1 MAIFCLFFIA
11 IGGVSAS
18 DALDMSNNPDN
29 SNILSDSID
38 SESEESVGN
47 SYTDQLSN
55 EATSSLGSSAA
66 DASND
71 ASSTLTEGE
80 EDNSHEAIFEDTNSS
95 SSTVKTATSITVS
108 KTKIYSGTPI
118 VITLKDK
125 NGKVLSGKKV
135 QISVPSKKR
144 VFTMT
149 TDSKGKVKLNY
160 HKIGT
165 FKTIIQFKGDK
176 SFSAFKITKYIK
188 VLKSG
193 TSLKVK
199 NTTVPRSTPL
209 IVTLVNKKSG
219 KVISGKKIK
228 FRIPKFNNKIYRIT
242 TNSKGQAKL
251 FVTTKKSFSVIISY
265 AGNDNLYKSSKK
277 SYVKPIKCKTA
288 LSYSSTSLKYGE
300 DFVVNLKKSN
310 GDPVKNKKLV
320 VKVTNKN
327 VTYKLKTNSNGKAI
341 VPIKYLGTLKM
352 KISFSGNDM
361 FVKSS
366 TSANL
371 NVEKG
376 STKIKGSDSSV
387 GKGFNYYITLK
398 NSAGKA
404 LSNKKVTIT
413 LDGKTFTKTTNS
425 KGKVSLV
432 MNYKLGTYPIEV
444 SYAGNKYYDSSKLS
458 TKVKVVEPSISISK
472 IITAA
477 KDLKVR
483 VEYINILNKQYSVN
497 IDGRKYTMDEFAYLM
512 AGAIT
517 NINSGSKA
525 NVKIKDL
532 SNNYNSSGSKISGKL
547 YKAEYLKLAK
557 NVTSFVNENNRIPNY
572 KPTNLGK
579 MEANLYIYAFTA
591 ALDYYGNHKK
601 LPSYVTVKT
610 SLVRGGYS
618 ISISQNGKIL
628 NYRQIFDSDVFAKYL
643 KTGGKSALND
653 AIKKKAKQLTAGLS
667 SPKAK
672 ANAIFEFVRDDIRYN
687 FYTNSLKGAK
697 GTLSS
702 KGGNCCDKANLIV
715 AMCRSVGIYA
725 RYSHAK
731 NCKFASGLN
740 TGHVWA
746 QVYDPISQTWYTA
759 DATSRRNELG
769 NIKNWNT
776 KSYSIPKNYAL
787 IPF

>member
-1 MAIFCLFFIA
+1 M
-11 IGGVSAS
+11 SAS

-47 SYTDQLSN
+47 SYTNQLSN
-55 EATSSLGSSAA
+55 EATSSLGSSAD

-71 ASSTLTEGE
+71 ASSTLSEGE
-80 EDNSHEAIFEDTNSS
+80 EDNSHEAIFEDSNSS

-149 TDSKGKVKLNY
+149 TDSKGQVKLNY
-160 HKIGT
+160 HKVGT
-165 FKTIIQFKGDK
+165 FKTIIQFKGDS
-176 SFSAFKITKYIK
+176 SFKAFKITKYIK

-219 KVISGKKIK
+219 NGIVGKKIK
-228 FRIPKFNNKIYRIT
+228 FRIPTFGNKTYRIA

-251 FVTTKKSFSVIISY
+251 FVTTKKKFSVIISY
-265 AGNDNLYKSSKK
+265 AGNDNLYKSSTKA
-277 SYVKPIKCKTA
+277 YVKPIKCKTS

-310 GDPVKNKKLV
+310 GDPVKNKKLI

-327 VTYKLKTNSNGKAI
+327 VTYNLKTNSNGKAI

-352 KISFSGNDM
+352 KISFPGNDM

-371 NVEKG
+371 TVEKG

-413 LDGKTFTKTTNS
+413 LNGKTFTKTTNS
-425 KGKVSLV
+425 KGQVSLV

-458 TKVKVVEPSISISK
+458 T
-472 IITAA
+472 
-477 KDLKVR
+477 
-483 VEYINILNKQYSVN
+483 
-497 IDGRKYTMDEFAYLM
+497 
-512 AGAIT
+512 
-517 NINSGSKA
+517 
-525 NVKIKDL
+525 
-532 SNNYNSSGSKISGKL
+532 
-547 YKAEYLKLAK
+547 
-557 NVTSFVNENNRIPNY
+557 
-572 KPTNLGK
+572 
-579 MEANLYIYAFTA
+579 
-591 ALDYYGNHKK
+591 
-601 LPSYVTVKT
+601 
-610 SLVRGGYS
+610 
-618 ISISQNGKIL
+618 
-628 NYRQIFDSDVFAKYL
+628 
-643 KTGGKSALND
+643 
-653 AIKKKAKQLTAGLS
+653 
-667 SPKAK
+667 
-672 ANAIFEFVRDDIRYN
+672 
-687 FYTNSLKGAK
+687 
-697 GTLSS
+697 
-702 KGGNCCDKANLIV
+702 
-715 AMCRSVGIYA
+715 
-725 RYSHAK
+725 
-731 NCKFASGLN
+731 
-740 TGHVWA
+740 
-746 QVYDPISQTWYTA
+746 
-759 DATSRRNELG
+759 
-769 NIKNWNT
+769 
-776 KSYSIPKNYAL
+776 
-787 IPF
+787 